1 MDQSKLVIWVTM
13 LAQQEIHE
21 VRDSN
26 SAHIMFSPLCL
37 ELVLVEFIASMSEM
51 LQDAQVSISLKFFK
65 SGDWWIYTVT
75 VGEVGVSISTTFS
88 FMIPSIFPVLLIHL
102 CVFEYDQTPCKKIKF
117 MWIGSL
123 QMADIEV
130 IIITKTQKNKNERQL
145 ANNYKVNKL
154 IIVKL

>member
-1 MDQSKLVIWVTM
+1 M

-65 SGDWWIYTVT
+65 SGDW
-75 VGEVGVSISTTFS
+75 
-88 FMIPSIFPVLLIHL
+88 
-102 CVFEYDQTPCKKIKF
+102 
-117 MWIGSL
+117 
-123 QMADIEV
+123 
-130 IIITKTQKNKNERQL
+130 
-145 ANNYKVNKL
+145 
-154 IIVKL
+154 